1 MWSISFMS
9 GEGAKAEYPCHKRK
23 HQDDLSLFKN
33 QHYFYSPSHTS
44 PHYVG
49 FLGPK
54 KVQSVSSPPS
64 HHSRLPLFPTSIA
77 FSITVG
83 STLPLRREL
92 FQVQRK
98 SEAPKKTCESQHTT
112 DAAEVA
118 RRSRNLRASRTS
130 TEGEQKV
137 VVLNRLGSGSRIP

>member
-1 MWSISFMS
+1 MFDR
-9 GEGAKAEYPCHKRK
+9 ARAEAGYPCHKRK
-23 HQDDLSLFKN
+23 HQDDLSLLKI
-33 QHYFYSPSHTS
+33 QHYFYGPSHTS

-49 FLGPK
+49 NLGPK
-54 KVQSVSSPPS
+54 KVQSVPSPPS

-98 SEAPKKTCESQHTT
+98 SEAPKK
-112 DAAEVA
+112 
-118 RRSRNLRASRTS
+118 LASRS
-130 TEGEQKV
+130 TRPTPPKTRDEAEICGLVAQAPKA
-137 VVLNRLGSGSRIP
+137 SRKSLC